1 MSRRVFFCGG
11 VEQPGIH
18 PSFLGKAHWVRIV
31 QQIRQEAVHFYGWLM
46 FLCGSQKTTRVS
58 NKSLKSKPMVRKI
71 QPNRRWDGMER
82 YKWFDFLGA
91 LLLLFSVTKSAL
103 TPQGSADS
111 SSHASIL
118 SNSVSHDE
126 VSFFYAS
133 EETSH
138 LLVEWSNPTAKP
150 LLDRGSNSSGLSHQV
165 GGDVSGLHAG
175 KDLHQARKPAL
186 MSTSGERM
194 ESLDPL
200 ADTSISQTR
209 PSTTSPVFIW

>member
-1 MSRRVFFCGG
+1 
-11 VEQPGIH
+11 
-18 PSFLGKAHWVRIV
+18 
-31 QQIRQEAVHFYGWLM
+31 
-46 FLCGSQKTTRVS
+46 
-58 NKSLKSKPMVRKI
+58 
-71 QPNRRWDGMER
+71 MER

-103 TPQGSADS
+103 TPQVSADS

-126 VSFFYAS
+126 VPFLYAS

-165 GGDVSGLHAG
+165 WGDVSGLHAG
-175 KDLHQARKPAL
+175 KDLHQALNPAL
-186 MSTSGERM
+186 MSTSGERI

-200 ADTSISQTR
+200 TDTSISQTR